1 VKYHNEL
8 QGFNSRLDELQA
20 ALLGPR
26 VAALEGWNARRS
38 HIARRYLEGLRDTG
52 LVLPATLDGNE
63 HTWHLFVVRSR
74 RRDELQR
81 ALTAAGIGTMIHY
94 PVPPHLQPAYQEL
107 GYRRGD
113 FPVSEAIHDEIL
125 SLPMGPH
132 LDDTQ
137 VDYVIDTIRKA

>member
-1 VKYHNEL
+1 
-8 QGFNSRLDELQA
+8 
-20 ALLGPR
+20 
-26 VAALEGWNARRS
+26 
-38 HIARRYLEGLRDTG
+38 
-52 LVLPATLDGNE
+52 
-63 HTWHLFVVRSR
+63 
-74 RRDELQR
+74 
-81 ALTAAGIGTMIHY
+81 MIHY
-94 PVPPHLQPAYQEL
+94 PVPPHLQPAYHEL